1 MKLTAV
7 EKAFNL
13 ITGEIKRQGEY
24 VWASPHT
31 IHMHDVLGPL
41 VKKIIKEQ
49 NIDTLKFRGRKIVV
63 IDHIYP
69 PKDPESANNII
80 SMKNFAEEY
89 GFEIF
94 GNGDGIEHTLLIE
107 NGVIGKDEIVAGT
120 DSHTVTAG
128 AAGSFGIGLGSTDM
142 AFLLI
147 HGKTWFRIPETMR
160 VHLSGKP
167 GKYTEGKDII
177 LEILK
182 RIGTSGANYMSMEFV
197 SDNDI
202 SLDDRLSIANMTV
215 EAGAKTCIFPQS
227 EVYES
232 DEDAIFKKEMEIDVN
247 QIEPVVS
254 VPYSPG
260 NVKSLSEVRGTKID
274 KVYIGN
280 CSNGTLSDMRRVY
293 EILKGNHVKK
303 NIEMTI
309 VPATRSIYLESL
321 KRGYIETFIEAGA
334 TVLPPNC
341 GACAGLHMGVL
352 GKGQVCIANIN
363 RNFRGR
369 MGDPNSQVYISN
381 TRVAAMSAVLG
392 EIPGDVD
399 E

>member
-1 MKLTAV
+1 MNFTAI

-13 ITGEIKRQGEY
+13 ITGENKRQGEY

-31 IHMHDVLGPL
+31 IYIHDVLGPL
-41 VKKIIKEQ
+41 VRNIIKKQ
-49 NIDTLKFRGRKIVV
+49 NIDTLKYKGRRIVV

-80 SMKNFAEEY
+80 SMKDFAHEY
-89 GFEIF
+89 DFEIF
-94 GNGDGIEHTLLIE
+94 GNGEGIEHTLLIE
-107 NGVIGKDEIVAGT
+107 NGVIRKDEIIAGT

-128 AAGSFGIGLGSTDM
+128 AAGSFGIGLGSTDI

-147 HGKTWFRIPETMR
+147 HGKTWFRIPETMK
-160 VHLSGKP
+160 VHICGKLN
-167 GKYTEGKDII
+167 KYTEGKDII
-177 LEILK
+177 LEILR
-182 RIGTSGANYMSMEFV
+182 RIGTSGANYMSMEFA
-197 SDNDI
+197 SENDI

-227 EVYES
+227 ELYES
-232 DEDAIFKKEMEIDVN
+232 DENAIFKREMEVDLS
-247 QIEPVVS
+247 QIEPLVS

-260 NVKSLSEVRGTKID
+260 NVKNLTDVRGKKID

-280 CSNGTLSDMRRVY
+280 CSNGTLSDMKRVY

-303 NIEMTI
+303 NVEMTI
-309 VPATRSIYLESL
+309 VPATRSIYLEAL
-321 KRGYIETFIEAGA
+321 KRGYIQTFIEAGA

-369 MGDPNSQVYISN
+369 MGDPQSEVYISN